1 MRETLPLPDLRA
13 TRAFAR
19 RLARSLLG
27 RDLLLLSGE
36 LGAGK
41 TTFTRY
47 LAQALSIDPAWV
59 SSPSFTLVQ
68 RYPGPEGR
76 AGLVHADLYRL
87 KEEGELANL
96 GLEEILEG
104 EDLVVVEWPRLGEEL
119 FGAAGRPLWRLGFF
133 GTGGERRVEV
143 EGPQPLTPAKPRRA
157 VPRRWS
163 PPPPPRR

>member
-1 MRETLPLPDLRA
+1 MRESLFLPSLRA
-13 TRAFAR
+13 TRALAR

-47 LAQALSIDPAWV
+47 LAEGLSVDPAWV

-76 AGLVHADLYRL
+76 PALVHVDLYRL
-87 KEEGELANL
+87 EGEGELAGL
-96 GLEEILEG
+96 GLEEMLSG
-104 EDLVVVEWPRLGEEL
+104 DDVVVVEWPRLGEAL
-119 FGAAGRPLWRLGFF
+119 FLRAGRPLWRLQFF
-133 GTGGERRVEV
+133 GSGRERRVEV
-143 EGPQPLTPAKPRRA
+143 EGPRPLTPGRPRPAAPRR
-157 VPRRWS
+157 S
-163 PPPPPRR
+163 